1 MVRKMNGNM
10 QLPVVRGGEVTE
22 TKDEGSSQELM
33 QMTLA
38 GMPKSWDIEP
48 KETTPFSR

>member
-48 KETTPFSR
+48 KETTPSS